1 MTLKSLILPL
11 ALLASAAAQ
20 AGVVV
25 ESVERDAKT
34 GKIGDGTRMYI
45 QGSVARFDQSL
56 NAAQSEYVIFRDDTL
71 FIVEPAQRSYT
82 AMDRKTVSA
91 MAGQMGAAMQQMRAQ
106 LANLP
111 PEQRK
116 MMEQMMGGNMPGAKA
131 PPAPLVARDLGRS
144 EKVDGR
150 SCRLWELTR
159 GKVIDS
165 QVCVVPFNSLAGKE
179 DVLGLMQRMSEMMKP
194 LAEALE
200 GLGSISTDT
209 EAMASVKGFPVLWR
223 DYEGG
228 KPSGKETLMR
238 SWREE
243 NVDAAL
249 LQVPKG
255 YRKRDP
261 LAEMGR

>member
-1 MTLKSLILPL
+1 MMLKPMLIAL
-11 ALLASAAAQ
+11 ALLAGSAVQ

-25 ESVERDAKT
+25 ESVERDART

-45 QGSVARFDQSL
+45 QGGVARFDQSL
-56 NAAQSEYVIFRDDTL
+56 DATRSDYVIFRDDTL
-71 FIVEPAQRSYT
+71 YIVETKERSYT

-91 MAGQMGAAMQQMRAQ
+91 MAGQMGAAMQQMRAE
-106 LANLP
+106 LAKLP
-111 PEQRK
+111 PDQRK

-144 EKVDGR
+144 EKVEGR
-150 SCRLWELTR
+150 NCRLWELTR

-165 QVCVVPFNSLAGKE
+165 QICVVPFSELPGKE
-179 DVLGLMQRMSEMMKP
+179 DVLGLMQRISEMMKP
-194 LAEALE
+194 LAEAME

-209 EAMASVKGFPVLWR
+209 EAMSNVKGFPILWR

-228 KPSGKETLMR
+228 KPSGQETLMR
-238 SWREE
+238 AWREE
-243 NVDAAL
+243 NVAPAL

>member
-1 MTLKSLILPL
+1 
-11 ALLASAAAQ
+11 
-20 AGVVV
+20 
-25 ESVERDAKT
+25 
-34 GKIGDGTRMYI
+34 
-45 QGSVARFDQSL
+45 VARFDQSL
-56 NAAQSEYVIFRDDTL
+56 DAARADYVIFRDDTL
-71 FIVEPAQRSYT
+71 YVIDTAERSYT

-91 MAGQMGAAMQQMRAQ
+91 LAAQVGGAMQQMRAEP
-106 LANLP
+106 AKMP

-131 PPAPLVARDLGRS
+131 PPAPLVARDLGRN

-165 QVCVVPFNSLAGKE
+165 QICVVPFSGLPGKE

-194 LAEALE
+194 LAEAMQ
-200 GLGSISTDT
+200 GLGDISADT
-209 EAMASVKGFPVLWR
+209 EAMSAVKGFPVLWR
-223 DYEGG
+223 DYENG
-228 KPSGKETLMR
+228 KPTGEETLLR

-243 NVDAAL
+243 NVAPGL
-249 LQVPKG
+249 LVVPKG

-261 LAEMGR
+261 LAEVGG